1 VAYPVQPDR
10 PSILSQAQQK
20 LRLVWDRATHPHHH
34 PEPPPDEPPE
44 QVEMPAEP
52 APARTRHRGRG
63 WIIAG
68 AVVGAIIVA
77 ILLFLAFFDWN
88 YLRRPVA
95 GFVANRIGRPVA
107 IDGNLRVKLLSW
119 TPSATVEGLRVANP
133 PGRAGDM
140 TNIKKLTVSAKLTP
154 LLRGKLILP
163 LVQADQPKID
173 LYRDAQGRNNWT
185 FKGKTAGEPTRLPA
199 IRRFEIN
206 GGNLRIEDGVRHLKF
221 VGTVNSREVIG
232 DRTVE
237 GFKLV
242 GDGTLNNEAFTMN
255 LTGGPLLNVDPD
267 RPYPF
272 DADVRAGATRVLA
285 KGEITRP
292 FDLGVFQTTL
302 DVTGPDM
309 ADLYYLTGLTL
320 PNTPPYKVSGKL
332 TRNDRRYRYTGM
344 SGRVGD
350 SDLHGWVGVTT
361 GGKRPFLTGDVHS
374 RVLDFKDLF
383 AVIGG
388 GSTKTSAGPIKASQV
403 KVAQNL
409 RASGRIFPDTPLNVD
424 RLRRMDADVKYRAD
438 TIRSEKFPVRK
449 GSVHVRLDN
458 ALLRLDDLTF
468 TLTRG
473 QLTGNVAINAR
484 QSIPVTDLDMRMTGA
499 RLEQFLPARF
509 QDNSVN
515 GAMIGRAKLQG
526 VGRSVHDTASTAS
539 GTVGLVVPQG
549 EIRKAF
555 AELLGVNVVKGLG
568 LLLSKNE
575 DKTPIRCAVA
585 DFQASNGVLTA
596 QNLVFDTG
604 PVLVSGGGTVDL
616 RNETMALR
624 VKGNPKK
631 FRLVRLNVP
640 IRVEGRLLSP
650 KIKPETGKAIGQIGI
665 GAALG
670 SVLAPLAAILPFVD
684 NGLAKDA
691 NCSALI
697 AGTATPGKQVAQ
709 SPAKPKG

>member
-1 VAYPVQPDR
+1 VRIVAYPVQTER
-10 PSILSQAQQK
+10 PSFFTQAQQK
-20 LRLVWDRATHPHHH
+20 LRLAWDRATHHTQ
-34 PEPPPDEPPE
+34 PEPEE
-44 QVEMPAEP
+44 EVAEP
-52 APARTRHRGRG
+52 APEPAPRKPHRRGRG

-68 AVVGAIIVA
+68 AVVGALVVA

-95 GFVANRIGRPVA
+95 GYVANRIGRPVA

-119 TPSATVEGLRVANP
+119 TPSATVEGLRISNP

-140 TNIKKLTVSAKLTP
+140 TNIKKLTISVKLTP
-154 LLRGKLILP
+154 LFKGEVILP
-163 LVQADQPKID
+163 LVQADQPNID
-173 LYRDAQGRNNWT
+173 LYRDANGVNNWT
-185 FKGKTAGEPTRLPA
+185 FKGKAPGEPTRLPA

-206 GGNLRIEDGVRHLKF
+206 DGKLRITDGVRHLKF
-221 VGTVNSREVIG
+221 AGTVNSREVVG
-232 DRTVE
+232 ERTVE
-237 GFKLV
+237 GFKLR
-242 GDGTLNNEAFTMN
+242 GDGTLNSEPFKMD
-255 LTGGPLLNVDPD
+255 LTGGPLINVDPD

-272 DADVRAGATRVLA
+272 DADIRAGSTHATA
-285 KGEITRP
+285 KGQITRP

-302 DVTGPDM
+302 NVTGADM
-309 ADLYYLTGLTL
+309 SDLYYLTGLTL
-320 PNTPPYKVSGKL
+320 PNTPPYHVSGTL

-350 SDLHGWVGVTT
+350 SDLHGWIGVTT

-388 GSTKTSAGPIKASQV
+388 GASSAKAGPIKASQV
-403 KVAQNL
+403 KVNQTL
-409 RASGRIFPDTPLNVD
+409 RAQGRIFPDTPLNVD
-424 RLRRMDADVKYRAD
+424 RLRKMDADVKYRAD
-438 TIRSEKFPVRK
+438 TIRSQRFPVRK
-449 GSVHVRLDN
+449 GSVHVKLDN

-468 TLTRG
+468 VMPRG
-473 QLTGNVAINAR
+473 QLAGQVAINAR
-484 QSIPVTDLDMRMTGA
+484 QSVPVTDLDMRLTGA
-499 RLEQFLPARF
+499 RLEQFLPAKF
-509 QDNSVN
+509 KDNSVN
-515 GAMIGRAKLQG
+515 GALIGRAKLHG
-526 VGRSVHDTASTAS
+526 VGRSVRDTASTAS
-539 GTVGLVVPQG
+539 GTVGLVVPNG

-585 DFQASNGVLTA
+585 DFQGSGGVLTA

-604 PVLVSGGGTVDL
+604 PVLVSGGGTLDL
-616 RNETMALR
+616 RNERMALR

-640 IRVEGRLLSP
+640 IRVEGALLSP
-650 KIKPETGKAIGQIGI
+650 KIKPETGKAIGQVGI
-665 GAALG
+665 GAVLG

-697 AGTATPGKQVAQ
+697 AQTATPGPTKQTAA
-709 SPAKPKG
+709 PAKTKG